1 MCNADREI
9 SSKGNLMTAP
19 EPSRLC
25 LIAYWLTTLLIAS
38 EMALGGVWDLARI
51 QLVRSIMLHLGYPLW
66 MLFILGF
73 WKIPGAIVIVIPRF
87 TRLKEWAYAG
97 IFFNYSG
104 AVASHILAGET
115 ARVWAGPAIFALLG
129 IASWALRPPS
139 RVLGGPLFN
148 FSSNPVQSRPPRPSS
163 C

>member
-1 MCNADREI
+1 MPA
-9 SSKGNLMTAP
+9 SA
-19 EPSRLC
+19 PSRLQ
-25 LIAYWLTTLLIAS
+25 IIFYWLATLLIAT

-73 WKIPGAIVIVIPRF
+73 WKISGAVAILVPRF

-97 IFFNYSG
+97 IFFNYTG
-104 AVASHILAGET
+104 AVASHLLAGDST
-115 ARVWAGPAIFALLG
+115 RVWAGPAVFALLG

-139 RVLGGPLFN
+139 RVLRGPLFD
-148 FSSNPVQSRPPRPSS
+148 FSSNSVQSRPPHPSS
-163 C
+163 S